1 MRVIEIAKHQR
12 PLTSRRARA
21 DMRTRRMPLPA
32 GLWLP
37 LLLLLLL
44 PVVELL
50 LVEAGDVSGA
60 GDEERLL
67 LSPSNASVL
76 LPC

>member
-1 MRVIEIAKHQR
+1 
-12 PLTSRRARA
+12 
-21 DMRTRRMPLPA
+21 MRTRRMPLPA
-32 GLWLP
+32 GLW
-37 LLLLLLL
+37 LLL

>member
-1 MRVIEIAKHQR
+1 
-12 PLTSRRARA
+12 
-21 DMRTRRMPLPA
+21 MPLPA
-32 GLWLP
+32 GLW

>member
-32 GLWLP
+32 GLW
-37 LLLLLLL
+37 LLLLLL

>member
-32 GLWLP
+32 GLW
-37 LLLLLLL
+37 LLL

-76 LPC
+76 LAC